1 MSDRRETKTSAT
13 VAITVNSETVIV
25 PEGTTAAVAIMVSG
39 AACRVSVSGEPRGP
53 LCGMGV
59 CMECCAIVDGVPH
72 VRTCQVIA
80 TSGME
85 IITG

>member
-1 MSDRRETKTSAT
+1 MSDREETKTSAT
-13 VAITVNSETVIV
+13 VAITVNGEAMMV
-25 PEGTTAAVAIMVSG
+25 PEGTTAAVAMMMRG

-59 CMECCAIVDGVPH
+59 CMECCAIVDGVHH
-72 VRTCQVIA
+72 VRTCQLIA
-80 TSGME
+80 RGGME